1 MHEIGHAVGLSHP
14 GNYNAAPGVYITFDN
29 HAEFTADSR
38 QYTVMSYFS
47 YGETAGIET
56 NGSGVA
62 IGEPDT
68 LLLYDILALQQ
79 IYGANTATR
88 SAQPPMA
95 LAAPWTTAAPMT

>member
-1 MHEIGHAVGLSHP
+1 
-14 GNYNAAPGVYITFDN
+14 
-29 HAEFTADSR
+29 
-38 QYTVMSYFS
+38 MSYFS